1 MGRVG
6 SFGGWTEC
14 GYDEAQTMPRYKMKK
29 ITSGEMPKKIEGGV
43 VLKAYTTKAVANWLD
58 LSERRVRQLRD
69 EKVITEIRPGLY
81 DLKTV
86 NKQYINY
93 LRKNNPESESAIDYN
108 AERAKL
114 VRAKRESQELELQ
127 MRRNEV
133 HTTEDVEQVMTD
145 TLVRFK
151 TRLMAV
157 PAKLSPILSKKKD
170 QTEIFK
176 LLKNAIDEA
185 LEELSDFQT
194 VFGYGIDDEKE
205 NG

>member
-1 MGRVG
+1 M
-6 SFGGWTEC
+6 
-14 GYDEAQTMPRYKMKK
+14 
-29 ITSGEMPKKIEGGV
+29 
-43 VLKAYTTKAVANWLD
+43 KAYTSKAVAAWLD
-58 LSERRVRQLRD
+58 ISERRVRQLRD

-86 NKQYINY
+86 NHQYINY

-114 VRAKRESQELELQ
+114 VRAKREAQELELQ
-127 MRRNEV
+127 LRRNEV

-151 TRLMAV
+151 TRLMAI
-157 PAKLSPILSKKKD
+157 PAKVSPILSKKKD

-176 LLKNAIDEA
+176 LLKSAMMKCWKN
-185 LEELSDFQT
+185 FQT
-194 VFGYGIDDEKE
+194 FRQCLGMV
-205 NG
+205 

>member
-1 MGRVG
+1 
-6 SFGGWTEC
+6 
-14 GYDEAQTMPRYKMKK
+14 MK
-29 ITSGEMPKKIEGGV
+29 
-43 VLKAYTTKAVANWLD
+43 LYTVKAVAKWLD

-69 EKVITEIRPGLY
+69 DKIITEYKPGLY
-81 DLKTV
+81 DLKTA
-86 NKQYINY
+86 NHQYINY
-93 LRKNNPESESAIDYN
+93 LRKNNPESESSIDYN

-127 MRRNEV
+127 LRRKEV

-151 TRLMAV
+151 TRLMAI

-176 LLKNAIDEA
+176 MLKTAIDEV

-194 VFGYGIDDEKE
+194 VFGYGAEDEQKHD
-205 NG
+205 